1 MLSDFF
7 GNNALIRIIDFLEMH
22 QEFDYTKAEIARNA
36 GLSKATLYQN
46 WNVLE
51 KTGIV
56 KETRRI
62 GNGVLFKFNTEN
74 PLAISLENFSNAI
87 DLAFLKAEK
96 RSHVK
101 NSKQAI
107 KIKN

>member
-1 MLSDFF
+1 MLSDFL
-7 GNNALIRIIDFLEMH
+7 GNSALVRIIDFLEMH
-22 QEFDYTKAEIARNA
+22 QEFDYTKAEIARNT

-46 WNVLE
+46 WGVLE

-56 KETRRI
+56 TETRRI

-74 PLAISLENFSNAI
+74 PLAISLEKFSNAI

-96 RSHVK
+96 RSQGK
-101 NSKQAI
+101 NLKQEI
-107 KIKN
+107 RIKN